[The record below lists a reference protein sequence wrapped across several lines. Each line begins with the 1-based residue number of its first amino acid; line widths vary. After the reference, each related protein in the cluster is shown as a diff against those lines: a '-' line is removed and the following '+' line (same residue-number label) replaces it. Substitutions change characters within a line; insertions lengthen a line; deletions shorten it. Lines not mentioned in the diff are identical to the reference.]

1 MTDPSK
7 IIASYNALS
16 AVGKVRSWLPLRDSR
31 MVSTGYMRNSWPY
44 RKYWHFI
51 ILGEREAYD
60 WVSTLAGPPEFMGA
74 INQAVGR
81 W

>member
-16 AVGKVRSWLPLRDSR
+16 AVGKVRSWLPLGDSR
-31 MVSTGYMRNSWPY
+31 MVSTGCMRNSWPY